1 MTISERIAERRAFL
15 NLSQAR
21 LASKVGVSDTAV
33 SKWESGF
40 SQPKGRYLNDLA
52 SALRVSVSWL
62 LTGDNEKHPLGLD
75 PEGVG
80 MKAAA
85 LSQMM
90 TGEPRPPYGKTPEQP
105 AIVVPAFSDEYA
117 LIPVYDVKAAAGNG
131 AAVQTED
138 VVDTLVF
145 KREWIHQTLHAN
157 PNDLYLIAVQG
168 ESMTPTLHPG
178 DMILVDRRTESTIGA
193 DGIYV
198 LRMGDSLLVK
208 RVQRLPG
215 RTLRIS
221 SDNPAYQSFELPL
234 DSANDDDLAIIGRVV
249 WAGRRM

>member
-1 MTISERIAERRAFL
+1 
-15 NLSQAR
+15 
-21 LASKVGVSDTAV
+21 
-33 SKWESGF
+33 
-40 SQPKGRYLNDLA
+40 
-52 SALRVSVSWL
+52 
-62 LTGDNEKHPLGLD
+62 

-90 TGEPRPPYGKTPEQP
+90 TGEPRTPYVKTPEQP
-105 AIVVPAFSDEYA
+105 ASPAPAFSDEYA
-117 LIPVYDVKAAAGNG
+117 LIPLYDVKAAAGHG
-131 AAVQTED
+131 AAVQAED

-145 KREWIHQTLHAN
+145 KREWIHHTLHAN

-215 RTLRIS
+215 RTL
-221 SDNPAYQSFELPL
+221 
-234 DSANDDDLAIIGRVV
+234 
-249 WAGRRM
+249 

>member
-1 MTISERIAERRAFL
+1 MKFERIHKRRKEL
-15 NLSQAR
+15 GLTQQA
-21 LASKVGVSDTAV
+21 LADLVGVSKGTI
-33 SKWESGF
+33 SQWESGDY
-40 SQPKGRYLNDLA
+40 SPGGQNLLNLA
-52 SALRVSVSWL
+52 KSLAVSPDWL
-62 LTGDNEKHPLGLD
+62 ISGKELTKSIGLD

-90 TGEPRPPYGKTPEQP
+90 TGEPRQPYPKTPEQP
-105 AIVVPAFSDEYA
+105 ATGAPAFSDEYA
-117 LIPVYDVKAAAGNG
+117 LIPVYDVKAAAGHG
-131 AAVQTED
+131 ATVQTED

-193 DGIYV
+193 DGVYV